1 MEIGFASFHE
11 AGTTI
16 VTLLVYWPFE
26 RPKTILATTSQ
37 DFGTG
42 STFFARILGNKSRKV
57 GGPKGMFSLG
67 EFCTL
72 RM

>member
-42 STFFARILGNKSRKV
+42 STFLPGFLETKAGK
-57 GGPKGMFSLG
+57 
-67 EFCTL
+67 
-72 RM
+72 

>member
-26 RPKTILATTSQ
+26 RPKTTILATSAQ

-42 STFFARILGNKSRKV
+42 STFLPGFLETKAGK
-57 GGPKGMFSLG
+57 
-67 EFCTL
+67 
-72 RM
+72 